1 MNPFAIAAII
11 ILINHIVWIL
21 WVVFGALFTR
31 GHPLL
36 TALHVISLIW
46 GIIVEIDLSPCPLT
60 LAEQYLQAHSGFQSF
75 QGSFLVHYL
84 DRIVYPDL
92 PEILVMSAGI
102 AICGL
107 NLSIYLWRLW
117 KSVHTK

>member
-1 MNPFAIAAII
+1 LSLFAIAAIATLI
-11 ILINHIVWIL
+11 IHIAWIL
-21 WVVFGALFTR
+21 WVVLGALFTR

-92 PEILVMSAGI
+92 PEILVVSAGI

>member
-1 MNPFAIAAII
+1 MSLFAIAAIATLI
-11 ILINHIVWIL
+11 IHIAWIL
-21 WVVFGALFTR
+21 WVVLGALFTR
-31 GHPLL
+31 CHPLL

-92 PEILVMSAGI
+92 PEILVVSAGI